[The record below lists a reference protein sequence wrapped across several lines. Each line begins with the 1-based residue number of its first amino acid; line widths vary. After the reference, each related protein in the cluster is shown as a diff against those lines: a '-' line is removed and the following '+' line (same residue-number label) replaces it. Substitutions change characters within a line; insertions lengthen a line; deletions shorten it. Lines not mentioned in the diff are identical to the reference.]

1 MLVIAGL
8 RTCICSG
15 GAWIDWYTL
24 AYTKG
29 EHIWRFQQVLRG
41 SMDNRRYTKEEN
53 ILVHPFPL
61 MSKGESDLVWWLP
74 SSPKG
79 EIVGIM
85 IQVLSLMATH
95 SETGTSDG
103 NLIRGQISVQQDKKE
118 IYAGS
123 LRKTSAYTQVGFSK
137 SAYM

>member
-1 MLVIAGL
+1 MDRLVHFGIHK
-8 RTCICSG
+8 G
-15 GAWIDWYTL
+15 GAHLEISACTQ
-24 AYTKG
+24 G
-29 EHIWRFQQVLRG
+29 EYGQQYEQQ
-41 SMDNRRYTKEEN
+41 YTKEEN
-53 ILVHPFPL
+53 ILVHPLPL

-85 IQVLSLMATH
+85 IQVLSLMETH

-118 IYAGS
+118 IYTGS
-123 LRKTSAYTQVGFSK
+123 LSKISVYTQVGFSK
-137 SAYM
+137 SACM